1 MSKRVREKESETLM
15 SVVYLIHQL
24 VQKKLRKL
32 KTNCP
37 RKEELSFLLKR
48 MVSSSTSRS
57 DDFHPPALLPCCSVV
72 TWLLKTNFLLS
83 LQSRCSSRVDCTCVC
98 TRV

>member
-1 MSKRVREKESETLM
+1 MSKRVRKKESETLM
-15 SVVYLIHQL
+15 SAVYLIHQL

-48 MVSSSTSRS
+48 MVSSSTTRVRRFSS
-57 DDFHPPALLPCCSVV
+57 PCTAALLLCGHLVAE
-72 TWLLKTNFLLS
+72 
-83 LQSRCSSRVDCTCVC
+83 D
-98 TRV
+98 